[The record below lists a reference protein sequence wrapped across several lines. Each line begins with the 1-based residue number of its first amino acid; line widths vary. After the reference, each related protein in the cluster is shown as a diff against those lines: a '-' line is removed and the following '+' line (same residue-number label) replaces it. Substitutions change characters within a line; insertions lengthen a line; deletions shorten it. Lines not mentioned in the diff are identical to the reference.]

1 MFRSSFNLDVTRGEH
16 DKDRLQKLLTA
27 AQAFDHTDTK
37 THNRDIQDGAVV
49 IVCSILHS
57 CSPFFVARAKEIQ
70 LCLTILLRLYRC
82 SEERLCASFCTDG
95 TNLILIFLELI
106 EVNYRLGKKGDAQ
119 HIVLAQRV
127 IDILCKARVPL
138 SMVKRQEELI
148 SSLVGN
154 VHGATGRFVMHL
166 SMKILA
172 SLSEHHVHNR
182 VILFDAD
189 LLDTVLVGSTHTYS
203 PVKEESARIIMHLAL
218 EDKNKADLVQAHNQR
233 WMDATLAFARVSCT
247 VSTKTCAIQAL
258 RCMATIPEN
267 KIIMVQH
274 KNGAVVETLI
284 QVSSSRLVPSQ
295 LSINATKVLSTL
307 TCQATAS
314 QIGHHPGLLITLSS
328 LACREDN
335 HAVVAAMTVKKLATH
350 IHSDDLSHKV
360 LLQALITMSYSRSLE
375 VLKWTVRGLLEQA
388 SFPQDRVKMIGH
400 KGLAASIT
408 ALSMN
413 ENEFVMTHAREV
425 LSVLATDVATA
436 RNVRVEKVLQRVS
449 AAKEC
454 QDVLDLCRKK
464 QPRCYSPSSL
474 EEFHFDFSEME

>member
-1 MFRSSFNLDVTRGEH
+1 MFRSSSNKDVTRGKH
-16 DKDRLQKLLTA
+16 DNDRLQKLLTA

-70 LCLTILLRLYRC
+70 LCLVILLRLYRC

-95 TNLILIFLELI
+95 TNLILILLELI
-106 EVNYRLGKKGDAQ
+106 EINYRLGKKGDAK
-119 HIVLAQRV
+119 HLVLAQHV

-154 VHGATGRFVMHL
+154 IHGATGRFVMYL

-172 SLSEHHVHNR
+172 SLSEHHTHNK
-182 VILFDAD
+182 VVLFDAD
-189 LLDTVLVGSTHTYS
+189 LLDTILVGSTHTYS
-203 PVKEESARIIMHLAL
+203 PVKEESARIIMNLAL
-218 EDKNKADLVQAHNQR
+218 ENKNKTDLVQAHNQR
-233 WMDATLAFARVSCT
+233 WMDASLALARVSCT

-274 KNGAVVETLI
+274 KNGAVVETLM
-284 QVSSSRLVPSQ
+284 QVASSRLIPSQ
-295 LSINATKVLSTL
+295 VSINATEVLSTL

-314 QIGHHPGLLITLSS
+314 QIGHHPGLLLTLSS
-328 LACREDN
+328 LACRDDN
-335 HAVVAAMTVKKLATH
+335 LAVVAAMTVKKLATH
-350 IHSDDLSHKV
+350 VRSGDLSHKD
-360 LLQALITMSYSRSLE
+360 LLQALVTMSYSRSTK
-375 VLKWTVRGLLEQA
+375 VLKWVIRGFLEQA
-388 SFPQDRVKMIGH
+388 SFPRDRVKMIGH

-413 ENEFVMTHAREV
+413 ENEFVITHAREV
-425 LSVLATDVATA
+425 LSVLASDVANA

-454 QDVLDLCRKK
+454 QDALEYCRKR
-464 QPRCYSPSSL
+464 PRCYSPSSL
-474 EEFHFDFSEME
+474 EEFHFDFSEID